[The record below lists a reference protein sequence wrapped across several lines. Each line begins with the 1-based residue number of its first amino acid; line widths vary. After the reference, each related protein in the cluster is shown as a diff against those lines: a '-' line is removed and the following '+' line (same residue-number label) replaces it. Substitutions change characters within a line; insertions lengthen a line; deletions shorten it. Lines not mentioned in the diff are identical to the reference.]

1 MLRSMTGY
9 GRAEATVGEKK
20 VVAEVRS
27 VNHRYLDVSV
37 RISRGFSGLENDI
50 KKLVASYASRGKAEV
65 SIQVESTQNS
75 DFNMH
80 VNTASATHVY
90 SLLQQIKK
98 DVSIP
103 GDINL
108 STLLCFKDSIIEEKQ
123 DDVDEQSYWDS
134 FKPCLEQALQAM
146 NQMQDAEGDEISRD
160 ILQRLKYIESLMG
173 QIETKAPESL
183 AARQQALKE
192 RVKTLCEGVEVDE
205 VRMLQ
210 EIALLADRS
219 DITEELVRAKSHVK
233 QFMQWL
239 DTQEPVGRKL
249 DFLMQE
255 INREVNT
262 VGSKASDSEISVMV
276 VAIKNELE
284 KIREQVQNVM

>member
-1 MLRSMTGY
+1 
-9 GRAEATVGEKK
+9 
-20 VVAEVRS
+20 
-27 VNHRYLDVSV
+27 
-37 RISRGFSGLENDI
+37 
-50 KKLVASYASRGKAEV
+50 
-65 SIQVESTQNS
+65 
-75 DFNMH
+75 
-80 VNTASATHVY
+80 
-90 SLLQQIKK
+90 
-98 DVSIP
+98 
-103 GDINL
+103 
-108 STLLCFKDSIIEEKQ
+108 
-123 DDVDEQSYWDS
+123 
-134 FKPCLEQALQAM
+134 M
-146 NQMQDAEGDEISRD
+146 NQMQDAEGAEISRD
-160 ILQRLKYIESLMG
+160 ILQRLKDIESVMG
-173 QIETKAPESL
+173 QIETKVPESL
-183 AARQQALKE
+183 AARQLALKE
-192 RVKTLCEGVEVDE
+192 RVQTLCEGVEVDE